1 MNHAAKN
8 PPIKLEGASCLMYND
23 IAEFMGT
30 NRRIL
35 TVNRDLAT
43 NVLNDGAADVLTRNE
58 GGADLE
64 ATLDVEVRLGDRTY
78 SAIKSTISF
87 LYRQS
92 GIERPMELRD
102 EIIIYCKGSKRKGIL
117 LKQDTGLDIS
127 DGKKQIPQEV
137 FRFLANKLFTSKK
150 KENIFA
156 HLILILDW

>member
-1 MNHAAKN
+1 MNRAAKTI
-8 PPIKLEGASCLMYND
+8 PIKLKGAGYLVYND

-30 NRRIL
+30 KRIIV
-35 TVNRDLAT
+35 TVNRDKAKT
-43 NVLNDGAADVLTRNE
+43 FVNDGEEDELTLNE

-78 SAIKSTISF
+78 SAIESTISF